1 MPAGIVTPLRGGA
14 FKKLLLDAG
23 AFVYGFDPSEYATA
37 AALKTALAAYLADTT
52 KTLGVTRG
60 GSSFNVTREMR
71 QVEADGLRYR
81 FVGDTRV
88 DSADA
93 YLSTTL
99 LELGDPNV
107 MKAAIGSVSTTG
119 SSGDKTIIKMKTR
132 IEEADYMD
140 DLCWV
145 GDVADGGFCVI
156 HFAHAF
162 NTADLTVTYTD
173 KGEATL
179 PVEFHAYQGSVEDYD
194 YAPYEVYFFAPTGAT
209 GATGAT

>member
-1 MPAGIVTPLRGGA
+1 MPVAGMTTPIRSGT

-37 AALKTALAAYLADTT
+37 AALKTALASYMSDTT

-60 GSSFNVTREMR
+60 GGSFTCTREMR

-99 LELGDPNV
+99 IELGDPNV
-107 MKAAIGSVSTTG
+107 MKAAIGTVSTDG
-119 SSGDKTIIKMKTR
+119 SSGDKTVIKMKTR
-132 IEEADYMD
+132 IEESDYMD

-145 GDVADGGFCVI
+145 GDVADGGYCVI

-162 NTADLTVTYTD
+162 NTSDLTVTYTD

-179 PVEFHAYQGSVEDYD
+179 PVEFHAFQGSVDDYD
-194 YAPYEVYFFAPTGAT
+194 YAPYEIIYLAPASGNGSGT
-209 GATGAT
+209 